1 VPRILVVDD
10 DDSMRNILRM
20 RLADEYEVIDTGDP
34 ELALGLALEHKPDA
48 VLLDLVMPK
57 VSGFELCQNLRALSY
72 TSRIPVFVIT
82 GGGVQETK
90 QHCDNLGATAYFEKP
105 LNFTEL
111 KRRLGEELHVH
122 RTERRAHARVRM
134 RLILK
139 LRGNDAT
146 GNRFEELTAT
156 ENVSAGGFLCN
167 STTTLAKGSHVDVYL
182 CGETE
187 RFVGRARMV
196 RKESSITAWQRYGFQ
211 FEERNSEWV
220 LQA

>member
-1 VPRILVVDD
+1 MPRILVVDD

-90 QHCDNLGATAYFEKP
+90 QHCDNLGATAYFEVD
-105 LNFTEL
+105 LRSGRYALVSEN
-111 KRRLGEELHVH
+111 GEVDDDANELHLDF
-122 RTERRAHARVRM
+122 A
-134 RLILK
+134 
-139 LRGNDAT
+139 
-146 GNRFEELTAT
+146 
-156 ENVSAGGFLCN
+156 VS
-167 STTTLAKGSHVDVYL
+167 
-182 CGETE
+182 
-187 RFVGRARMV
+187 
-196 RKESSITAWQRYGFQ
+196 
-211 FEERNSEWV
+211 
-220 LQA
+220 